1 MARELSPKARHFAR
15 LLLEGKSQQEAYREA
30 YDADGYTDKSVNEK
44 ASRLR
49 ADPRVSRIV
58 EDGMRDLEI
67 ESKRR
72 FMTDAELVA
81 GKLREVVENMDTGRP
96 MNTQIKACELL
107 GKTAGMF
114 TDILEVRDTREASEI
129 RQELEEKL
137 RAILGSQGTTED
149 RPSVH

>member
-1 MARELSPKARHFAR
+1 MSRKITPKMHKFAT
-15 LLLEGKSQQEAYREA
+15 LLLEGMNQREAYRLA
-30 YDADGYTDKSVNEK
+30 YDTENYTDKSLDEK

-49 ADPRVSRIV
+49 ADPRVAAIV
-58 EDGMRDLEI
+58 EEGMRDLEI

-72 FMTDAELVA
+72 FMSDAELVA
-81 GKLREVVENMDTGRP
+81 GKLREVVEQMDTGRP

-114 TDILEVRDTREASEI
+114 TDVLEVRDTRDASEI
-129 RQELEEKL
+129 RTELEEKL
-137 RAILGSQGTTED
+137 RAILGAQGTPED